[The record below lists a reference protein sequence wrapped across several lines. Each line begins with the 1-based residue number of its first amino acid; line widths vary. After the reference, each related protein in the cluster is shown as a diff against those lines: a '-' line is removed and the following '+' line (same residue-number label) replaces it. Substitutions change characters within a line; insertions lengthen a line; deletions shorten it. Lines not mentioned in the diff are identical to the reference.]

1 MRTPAAPQT
10 ATLSDTCRCQ
20 LTKSSVA
27 KIFTK
32 FVTGAQFVTGIVTLA
47 IATSSSFPTYA
58 QSRSVPIIRDAEI
71 EALIADYTN
80 PILTAARLKKRN
92 VQTILVNSSS
102 FNAFVDGRRI
112 FINSGALAQSETPN
126 ELIGVIAH
134 EAGHLA
140 GGHQDRLR
148 EQLSRT
154 KTMAV
159 IGALIGAGAGIA
171 GAAAGNSSAVGAAGG
186 IIMGSG
192 EAAKRSLLSYQR
204 TEEITADRLAINY
217 LNATGQSAKGML
229 TTFSRFANA
238 LSLNG
243 TQIDQYRVSHPLPR
257 ERIANLENLAKK
269 SPYFNKKDSPSLQLR
284 HDLARAKIAA
294 YSGMGS
300 VQRLFRN
307 NPRGLAARYGDA
319 ISTYLNGSARNAL
332 PKIDALI
339 KEHPKNPYFYE
350 IRGEILMKA
359 NDPVAAAKALQQA
372 TALDPKKSSLLR
384 MSYGR
389 ALMLTG
395 NKANM
400 PTAIREL
407 KAGIARDPEFPGGYR
422 YLAQAYG
429 QSGNIALADLA
440 TADMHYYSGERQ
452 QAKIFAIRA
461 QQKLKKGSPDWQ
473 RAQDIINTVK

>member
-1 MRTPAAPQT
+1 MTMTDQ
-10 ATLSDTCRCQ
+10 
-20 LTKSSVA
+20 KSSTLKLISA
-27 KIFTK
+27 CQASSLSISNK
-32 FVTGAQFVTGIVTLA
+32 TLA
-47 IATSSSFPTYA
+47 AILTIGIGISSALPANA
-58 QSRSVPIIRDAEI
+58 QSRSIAVIRDAEI
-71 EALIADYTN
+71 EALITDYTN
-80 PILTAARLKKRN
+80 PILNAAKLKKRN
-92 VQTILVNSSS
+92 VETILVNSSS

-140 GGHQDRLR
+140 GGHQERLR
-148 EQLSRT
+148 EQLSRA

-159 IGALIGAGAGIA
+159 IGTLIGAGAGVA
-171 GAAAGNSSAVGAAGG
+171 GAITGNSQAVGAAGG
-186 IIMGSG
+186 IAMGSG
-192 EAAKRSLLSYQR
+192 EAAMRGLLAYQR

-229 TTFSRFANA
+229 KTFSRFASA

-243 TQIDQYRVSHPLPR
+243 TQIDQYRISHPLPR
-257 ERIANLENLAKK
+257 ERIANLENLASK
-269 SPYFNKKDSPSLQLR
+269 SPHYNKTDSAALQLR
-284 HDLARAKIAA
+284 HDMARAKIAA
-294 YSGMGS
+294 YSGTGS

-307 NPRGLAARYGDA
+307 NPRGLPARYGDA

-339 KEHPKNPYFYE
+339 KEQPKNPYFYE
-350 IRGEILMKA
+350 IKGEILIKA
-359 NDPVAAAKALQQA
+359 NDPAGAAKALQQA
-372 TALDPKKSSLLR
+372 IALDPRKSSQLR
-384 MSYGR
+384 LSYGH

-395 NKANM
+395 VKANM

-407 KAGIARDPEFPGGYR
+407 KAGIARDPEFPSGYR

-429 QSGNIALADLA
+429 QSGEIGLAELA

-452 QAKIFAIRA
+452 QAKIFATRA
-461 QQKLKKGSPDWQ
+461 QQKLKRGSPDWT
-473 RAQDIINTVK
+473 RAQDIISAK